1 MYIYTL
7 MRKIMVEGKWKWILR
22 EKCKKKKNK
31 ICAGQ
36 RKIQQSLF
44 YLQNGSK
51 IGMSY
56 SLINETLFKEMAWNA
71 V

>member
-1 MYIYTL
+1 VKMDL
-7 MRKIMVEGKWKWILR
+7 ERKMQ
-22 EKCKKKKNK
+22 KKKNK

-51 IGMSY
+51 IGMRY

>member
-1 MYIYTL
+1 MDL
-7 MRKIMVEGKWKWILR
+7 
-22 EKCKKKKNK
+22 EKKMQKKKNK

-51 IGMSY
+51 IGMRY